1 LAALSKALSSF
12 GGINQ
17 GAGRSLL
24 GLLAPLVMGV
34 LGQQQRAGNL
44 GVDGL
49 TRLLDDQK
57 HNIAGALPS
66 GLAASLGSA
75 GLLGGVSDVMRTAA
89 GRTAGA
95 ATAGVATAASTAES
109 ARRRGGNW
117 AMYAV
122 GLAVLVAIVWAVSRF
137 AGTPPVEQSAQ
148 QGADTASQVAATA
161 ESMMV
166 GDVDVGK
173 EFTAFTEGLTQT
185 MKGVTDEVSAKAA
198 LPKLTELTTKLDTL
212 APLAGKLPAAAKTAF
227 ADMVKTT
234 IAGLQTD
241 VDRVSSISGVSDT
254 IKPALDT
261 LKGKLEALVA

>member
-1 LAALSKALSSF
+1 MDVERDNVMASNIIDLIKDQLVGSFAGAAASITGLGAEQTRKVVGAAIPALLAAILGAAKTPAGGNAFASALRAQDPDLLSNLSSRLSGGSQQSLIGAGVDTLTPLLGESKLAALSKALSSF

-95 ATAGVATAASTAES
+95 ATAGVATAASTN
-109 ARRRGGNW
+109 RIGR
-117 AMYAV
+117 
-122 GLAVLVAIVWAVSRF
+122 
-137 AGTPPVEQSAQ
+137 
-148 QGADTASQVAATA
+148 
-161 ESMMV
+161 
-166 GDVDVGK
+166 
-173 EFTAFTEGLTQT
+173 
-185 MKGVTDEVSAKAA
+185 
-198 LPKLTELTTKLDTL
+198 TTCTGMGRSKMT
-212 APLAGKLPAAAKTAF
+212 
-227 ADMVKTT
+227 
-234 IAGLQTD
+234 
-241 VDRVSSISGVSDT
+241 R
-254 IKPALDT
+254 
-261 LKGKLEALVA
+261 